1 MDNLNKDLY
10 KTPYYLNLARSSVE
24 GPVEVPEFKNRVQ
37 SWSYWA
43 TSNLASVNGK
53 NRNYVAIMLPG
64 CYYQNNQYVTV
75 NPHIELKDATL
86 NRNLDSDI
94 VLSVIGNSLLNK
106 YWLYSEIKALRKS
119 INGITKNDRTLI
131 DTLESNRIEI
141 VKNLAEYKDL
151 VELYWDDF
159 TAEIATNPAELT
171 KDILYDIEDLTTDFP
186 KLSGMNYIIKLNS
199 VLEEMDKEYSIRRIG
214 VWDIIHNENQVLTCL
229 TPRLTK
235 NSQFFSKAE
244 TESILSI
251 YIDLILLK
259 RIYKRY
265 NIFGSNVDRSLITTK
280 GYIIKLA
287 TKFGAKIPEAS
298 VKAGVNFVQKNSLDQ
313 AWQLIQNAIT
323 DGEYILLEKDEF
335 YNSYSNITNK
345 IKKLEEISQEE
356 VNRILPL
363 VMTRD
368 HKLYRLTYGEK

>member
-1 MDNLNKDLY
+1 MDNLNKELF

-37 SWSYWA
+37 SWSFWA
-43 TSNLASVNGK
+43 TSNLISVNGK
-53 NRNYVAIMLPG
+53 NRKYVAIMLPG

-75 NPHIELKDATL
+75 NPHIELKDTTL

-94 VLSVIGNSLLNK
+94 VISAIGNSLLNK

-131 DTLESNRIEI
+131 DTLETNRIEI
-141 VKNLAEYKDL
+141 VKNLAEYKVL

-171 KDILYDIEDLTTDFP
+171 KDILYDIEDLPTDFP

-356 VNRILPL
+356 INRILPL